1 MSKWMRHAVLAGT
14 VVLVVVLSCLAQDGS
29 VSLSVTTYHAMEN
42 WLHLPAGQPLG
53 TISWVDVDSKG
64 IIYVL
69 RRCGACGQHPK
80 EGDPPSVVWK
90 FDRSGNFLGEWG
102 QAPIA
107 KEGHSL
113 RVDRDGFIWITDSG
127 AHQVKKFQADG
138 RLVMTLGKYGVPGDG
153 PDTFNQ
159 PTDVLVTQ
167 NGDFFVT
174 DGYGNHRVL
183 KFRKDGKLIKT
194 FGTQGSGPG
203 QFRIPHSIVQD
214 SHGRLIVVDR
224 CGLHTTGCTDNR
236 IEIFDTEGKFLDQ
249 WNHLGGVSLYITEG
263 DTLYV
268 GVVGKISIV
277 DAFTGELR
285 GGIGKTGINHGIAV
299 DKEGDVYA
307 ADIFDGMHRF
317 AVTHGTAKVVPLVD
331 VN

>member
-1 MSKWMRHAVLAGT
+1 MCKWRWRIIAVAF
-14 VVLVVVLSCLAQDGS
+14 VLVSFAIAQEKASTVPFPSYHS
-29 VSLSVTTYHAMEN
+29 VGN
-42 WLHLPAGQPLG
+42 WMHLPAGQPLG
-53 TISWVDVDSKG
+53 TISWVDVDAKG
-64 IIYVL
+64 IVYVL

-90 FDRSGNFLGEWG
+90 FDRTGNFLGEWG
-102 QAPIA
+102 QGAIA

-113 RVDRDGFIWITDSG
+113 RVDRNGFIWITDTG
-127 AHQVKKFQADG
+127 AHQVKKYRPDG
-138 RLVMTLGKYGVPGDG
+138 ALVMTLGKYGVPGDG

-174 DGYGNHRVL
+174 DGYGNHRVV
-183 KFRKDGKLIKT
+183 KFNKDGKLIKT

-203 QFRIPHSIVQD
+203 EFRIPHSIVQD
-214 SHGRLIVVDR
+214 SSGRLIVVDR
-224 CGLHTTGCTDNR
+224 CGLHATGCTDNR
-236 IEIFDTEGKFLDQ
+236 IEIFDTDGKFLDQ
-249 WNHLGGVSLYITEG
+249 WSHLGGVSLYITGG

-268 GVVGKISIV
+268 GVIGKISV
-277 DAFTGELR
+277 ADALTGKVR
-285 GGIGKTGINHGIAV
+285 GVIEKAGINHGITV

-317 AVTHGTAKVVPLVD
+317 SRGAAR
-331 VN
+331 

>member
-1 MSKWMRHAVLAGT
+1 MYRRLRRLPAAVLGLLA
-14 VVLVVVLSCLAQDGS
+14 VVSVVGVASRAQES
-29 VSLSVTTYHAMEN
+29 HPSSFPSYRAVEN
-42 WLHLPAGQPLG
+42 WLQLPAGEPLG

-64 IIYVL
+64 VIYIL

-90 FDRSGNFLGEWG
+90 FDRTGKFLGNWG

-113 RVDRDGFIWITDSG
+113 RVDRNGFIWITDTG

-138 RLVMTLGKYGVPGDG
+138 KLVMTLGKYAVPGEG

-174 DGYGNHRVL
+174 DGYGNHRVV
-183 KFRKDGKLIKT
+183 KFNKDGKLIKT
-194 FGTQGSGPG
+194 WGSNGKGPG

-214 SHGRLIVVDR
+214 SSGRLIVVDR

-236 IEIFDTEGKFLDQ
+236 IEIFDTDGKYLDQ
-249 WNHLGGVSLYITEG
+249 WTHMGGVSLYITGG

-268 GVVGKISIV
+268 GVIGKISV
-277 DAFTGELR
+277 ADALTGKVR
-285 GGIGKTGINHGIAV
+285 GVIEKTGINHGIAV
-299 DKEGDVYA
+299 DQEGDVYA

-317 AVTHGTAKVVPLVD
+317 TRDAAR
-331 VN
+331 

>member
-1 MSKWMRHAVLAGT
+1 VLALF
-14 VVLVVVLSCLAQDGS
+14 VVVVLSCLAQDGS
-29 VSLSVTTYHAMEN
+29 VSLPVTTYHAMEN
-42 WLHLPAGQPLG
+42 WMQLPAGEPLG

-64 IIYVL
+64 VIYVL

-90 FDRSGNFLGEWG
+90 FDRTGKFLGNWG

-113 RVDRDGFIWITDSG
+113 RVDRNGFIWITDSG

-138 RLVMTLGKYGVPGDG
+138 KLVMTLGKYGVPGDG

-174 DGYGNHRVL
+174 DGYGNHRVV
-183 KFRKDGKLIKT
+183 KFNKDGKLLKT

-236 IEIFDTEGKFLDQ
+236 IEIFDMEGRFLDQ
-249 WNHLGGVSLYITEG
+249 WNHLGGVSLYITGG

-268 GVVGKISIV
+268 GVIGKISIV

-317 AVTHGTAKVVPLVD
+317 AVTHGTATVVPLKGG

>member
-1 MSKWMRHAVLAGT
+1 MSKYLRHVVLAILVVIVTISVCLGQEHANPPSFASYHAV
-14 VVLVVVLSCLAQDGS
+14 
-29 VSLSVTTYHAMEN
+29 EN
-42 WLHLPAGQPLG
+42 WLHLPPGQPLG
-53 TISWVDVDSKG
+53 TISWVDVDAKG
-64 IIYVL
+64 VVYVL
-69 RRCGACGQHPK
+69 RRCGTCGQHPK

-102 QAPIA
+102 KGPIA

-113 RVDRDGFIWITDSG
+113 RVDRNGFIWITDTG
-127 AHQVKKFQADG
+127 AHQVKKYQPDG
-138 RLVMTLGKYGVPGDG
+138 TLVMTLGKYGVAGDG

-174 DGYGNHRVL
+174 DGYGNHRVV
-183 KFRKDGKLIKT
+183 KFNKDGKLIKT
-194 FGTQGSGPG
+194 FGTVGAGPG
-203 QFRIPHSIVQD
+203 EFRIPHSIVQD
-214 SHGRLIVVDR
+214 SIGRLIVVDR

-236 IEIFDTEGKFLDQ
+236 IEIFDTDGKFLEQ
-249 WNHLGGVSLYITEG
+249 WTHLGGVSLYITKG

-268 GVVGKISIV
+268 GVIGKISV
-277 DAFTGELR
+277 TDALTGKVRSVIE
-285 GGIGKTGINHGIAV
+285 KTGVNHGIAV

-317 AVTHGTAKVVPLVD
+317 TRGAAVGAPLD
-331 VN
+331 EN